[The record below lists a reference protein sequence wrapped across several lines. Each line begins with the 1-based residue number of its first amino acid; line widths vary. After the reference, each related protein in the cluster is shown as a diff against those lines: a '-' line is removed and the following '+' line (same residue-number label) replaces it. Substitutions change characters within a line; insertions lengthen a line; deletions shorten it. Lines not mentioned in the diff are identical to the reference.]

1 MQERGGGGVIDSIFE
16 IICENK
22 GSGKPENRP
31 LQIGGV
37 PRLVQTG

>member
-1 MQERGGGGVIDSIFE
+1 LIRFLKLFVT
-16 IICENK
+16 NK